1 MPGLGTTLGRGGA
14 TTFPQD
20 LVNSDCILIMG
31 SNMAEAHPIAFAN
44 VVKAKERGSQVIHVD
59 PHFSRTSALAN
70 LYIPTRAGSDIV
82 FLGAIIRYLLENNAY
97 FHEYVVHYTN
107 AATLIREDYQDTE
120 DLNGLFSGYD
130 PDTQTYADQ
139 SSWEYQYDEHGKPLT
154 DPTLQDPRCVF
165 QVMRRHFSRYT
176 PEMVEQVCGVP
187 QAQWMQV
194 VRALVTN
201 SGRERTTAFCYAVG
215 WTQQSKG
222 VQIIRAAA
230 MLQLLLGNIGRPGG
244 GIMALRGHAS
254 IQGSTDVPTLYD
266 LLSGYM
272 PQPGAPYTP
281 KPPTEGTQSATTW
294 GSRVDVHTNV
304 LSQQTL
310 QEYIDTSG
318 LKTGWWSNFPAYIVS
333 FLRAWYGDAIHEEDN
348 DSGYRWVPKMIGDHS
363 HLVTSYQMLDGKIK
377 GYFLLG
383 QNPAAGSTNSRMQRR
398 ALAQLDW
405 MVVRDLYEVESAAF
419 WHKGPEPVDPS
430 QIKTEVFL
438 LPAAASTEKEGSFT
452 NTQRLIQWR
461 DKAVD
466 PPGDARSDLW
476 FIYHLGKRLKQ
487 LYADST
493 DPKDRPLQALLW
505 DYEREEP
512 EPGSRILDEPD
523 ALLVL
528 KEINGYYV
536 HPPQQD
542 GTNGTRP
549 QPTYTLHNAPHVPA
563 FPALKADGSTACG
576 SWIYSGVYPEPGN
589 NRAASR
595 IPDDYTNLQWGF
607 AWPANRRIL
616 YNRAS
621 ADPQGRPWSERKKYI
636 WWDAEQ
642 KKWTGYDIPDF
653 PVNKDP
659 GYVPPVG
666 ATGMDAIAGSDPFIM
681 KPDGRGW
688 LYAPKGLKDG
698 PLPAHYEAA
707 ESPVFNAIYKQQS
720 NPAAKYFKDRP
731 DNHLAAVADEHYPII
746 ITTYRLTEHHVS
758 GPMTRWMPWLNALQ
772 PSLFAELSPELAA
785 ERQIRP
791 GGWLVISTP
800 RGEIEARALVTRR
813 MRPLTIKGR
822 TIHQIGLPFHWGFQG
837 KVRGSITNDLAH
849 MVLEPNVSIE
859 EAKAFTCNIRPG
871 RLP

>member
-1 MPGLGTTLGRGGA
+1 
-14 TTFPQD
+14 
-20 LVNSDCILIMG
+20 MG
-31 SNMAEAHPIAFAN
+31 SNMAEAHPVAFAN

-82 FLGAIIRYLLENNAY
+82 FLGAIIRYLLENKAY
-97 FHEYVVHYTN
+97 FHDYVMHYTN
-107 AATLIREDYQDTE
+107 AAMLIREDYQDTE

-139 SSWEYQYDEHGKPLT
+139 SSWEYQYDEHGRPLT
-154 DPTLQDPRCVF
+154 DPTLQDPHCVF
-165 QVMRRHFSRYT
+165 QIMRRHFARYT

-187 QAQWMQV
+187 RDQWMQV
-194 VRALVTN
+194 VQALVAN

-222 VQIIRAAA
+222 VQIIRAAS

-254 IQGSTDVPTLYD
+254 IQGSTDIPTLYD

-272 PQPGAPYTP
+272 PQPAAPYTP
-281 KPPTEGTQSATTW
+281 KPSTEGSHSATTW
-294 GSRVDVHTNV
+294 GERVDVHTNM

-310 QEYIDTSG
+310 QEYINTAG
-318 LKTGWWSNFPAYIVS
+318 MKTGWWANFPAYIVS
-333 FLRAWYGDAIHEEDN
+333 FLRAWYGDAIHEEGN
-348 DSGYRWVPKMIGDHS
+348 DSGYRWVPKMTADHS
-363 HLVTSYQMLDGKIK
+363 HLLTSYQMLDGKIK

-383 QNPAAGSTNSRMQRR
+383 QNPAAGSTNARMQRK
-398 ALAQLDW
+398 ALEQLDW

-419 WHKGPEPVDPS
+419 WYKGPEPVDPS
-430 QIKTEVFL
+430 KIKTEVFL

-493 DPKDRPLQALLW
+493 DSKDRPMQALLW
-505 DYEREEP
+505 DYEREAP

-523 ALLVL
+523 AQLVL

-536 HPPQQD
+536 HD
-542 GTNGTRP
+542 EANGTSS
-549 QPTYTLHNAPHVPA
+549 QQTYTLHNAPHVPN
-563 FPALKADGSTACG
+563 FTVLKADGSTACG

-621 ADPQGRPWSERKKYI
+621 ADPQGRPWSERKKYV

-653 PVNKDP
+653 PINKDP
-659 GYVPPVG
+659 GYVPPVD

-688 LYAPKGLKDG
+688 LFAPKGLKDG

-720 NPAAKYFKDRP
+720 NPAAKYFKDRK
-731 DNHLAAVADEHYPII
+731 DNPLAAVADEHYPIV

-772 PSLFAELSPELAA
+772 PALFAELSPELAE

-800 RGEIEARALVTRR
+800 RGEIEARAMVTRR
-813 MRPLTIKGR
+813 MRPLSINGH

-837 KVRGSITNDLAH
+837 KAKGSITNDLAH